1 MRSSL
6 TCHLKPYIQPFERQ
20 LAYRE
25 LEALTC
31 EPLPESGHTHE
42 IKTLLVNSSAPAH
55 VLAREL
61 AFWQSVSNGKPVI
74 TKQVRR
80 EATSVESLRS
90 NSIQLVFD
98 DQSLPEEIALPNRR
112 CLRYGPHGLHEYR
125 GKFFP
130 QLVRAFI
137 NIGHVPPEGII
148 ADPFSGSGTTAIET
162 VLADRI
168 ALGLDL
174 NPLSVFMS
182 QTKCD
187 ILSVAADALE
197 SAFNKIKQDL
207 QRSSAAPAVSWL
219 SRLVP
224 EDQQYLSEWFYPAVL
239 KDLDRVAAGILA
251 VDNVPVQNFMWL
263 CVSNVL
269 RRVSWQKEAD
279 LRVRREL
286 KEAGKL
292 DPINEFLTELDR
304 STRLMSAFLRQEQRF
319 PKGSAVI
326 KQGDSKRLPQE
337 WKRWRGKVD
346 AIITSPPY
354 ATALPYLD
362 TDRLSLC
369 FLGLLNRSQH
379 RTRDLE
385 MIGNRE
391 ITDRMR
397 KELWQA
403 FSDKNATLPS
413 SISSLIMKIYELNEG
428 ADVGFRRRNLPALL
442 YKYFCDMSK
451 VFEGMVAV
459 LKKGAMA
466 FVVVGNNH
474 TIAGGTRIEI
484 NTIELL
490 RELAEL
496 NGFET
501 VDQLDME
508 MLTSRDIF
516 KKNAIDSESILQ
528 FRKRD

>member
-1 MRSSL
+1 MRSNL
-6 TCHLKPYIQPFERQ
+6 TCRLKPYIQPFERQ

-25 LEALTC
+25 LEALTRDSVRKNGQGL
-31 EPLPESGHTHE
+31 EG
-42 IKTLLVNSSAPAH
+42 KTLFVNSYASAD

-61 AFWQSVSNGKPVI
+61 AFWQSVSNGRQLI
-74 TKQVRR
+74 TTQVRR
-80 EATSVESLRS
+80 EATAVEPIKS
-90 NSIQLVFD
+90 NPIQLLLA
-98 DQSLPEEIALPNRR
+98 DQAPGEEVTLPNRR
-112 CLRYGPHGLHEYR
+112 CLRYGPHGIHEYR

-137 NIGHVPPEGII
+137 NIGQVPRKGIV

-162 VLADRI
+162 ILAERFAI
-168 ALGLDL
+168 GLDL
-174 NPLSVFMS
+174 NPLSVFMT

-187 ILSVAADALE
+187 ILSVSFTELE
-197 SAFNKIKQDL
+197 SAYSTLQGDL
-207 QRSSAAPAVSWL
+207 QHCTSVPLSWL

-224 EDQQYLSEWFYPAVL
+224 EDQQYLNDWFHPAVL
-239 KDLDRVAAGILA
+239 KDLDRIAACILA
-251 VDNVPVQNFMWL
+251 IENTLVQNFMWL

-279 LRVRREL
+279 LRVRRES
-286 KEAGKL
+286 KQAGDL
-292 DPINEFLTELDR
+292 DPINEFITELDR
-304 STRLMSAFLRQEQRF
+304 SAKLMLAFLRQEQGYARE
-319 PKGSAVI
+319 AANI
-326 KQGDSKRLPQE
+326 KQGDSKRLIHE
-337 WKRWRGKVD
+337 WKQWRGKVD

-379 RTRDLE
+379 RSRDLD

-391 ITDRMR
+391 ISEKIR
-397 KELWQA
+397 KNLWQA
-403 FSDKNATLPS
+403 FSAGTVELPS
-413 SISSLIMKIYELNEG
+413 SISSLISNINKLNEESV
-428 ADVGFRRRNLPALL
+428 VGFRRRNLPALL
-442 YKYFCDMSK
+442 YKYFCDMSLA
-451 VFEGMVAV
+451 FEGMIAV
-459 LKKGAMA
+459 LKNGASA

-474 TIAGGTRIEI
+474 TIAGGIRVEI
-484 NTIELL
+484 NTVDLL

-496 NGFET
+496 KGFET
-501 VDQLDME
+501 VDQLNME

-516 KKNAIDSESILQ
+516 KKNAIESESILH